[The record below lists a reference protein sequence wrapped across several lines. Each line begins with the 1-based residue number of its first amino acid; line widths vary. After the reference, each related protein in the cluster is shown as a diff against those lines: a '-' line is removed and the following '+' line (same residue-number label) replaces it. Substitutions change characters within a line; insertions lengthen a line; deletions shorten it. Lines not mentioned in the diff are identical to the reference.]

1 MMQQQQQQ
9 PASVL
14 LQVEGL
20 HKWYP
25 LGGGWLGKPAQNVK
39 AVNGVSFDIHR
50 GEVLSLVGES
60 GSGKSTIGRAILNL
74 DAPTAGQ
81 VHFDGKP
88 LVGLTRRQMR
98 PLRRAMQMVFQDP
111 YSSLNP
117 RQEVK
122 DIVRAP
128 LDIHAIGSRR
138 ERRARVSDLLA
149 RVGLRPDQAEN
160 YPHQFSGGQRQ
171 RIGIARALAVDP
183 QIIVCDEPVSALDV
197 SVQAQILNLLIDL
210 QRDLGLSYL
219 FISHDLGVVKH
230 ISDRVAVMYLGRLV
244 EVAARDLLFR
254 SPGHP
259 YTELLLR
266 SAPPAHPRERR
277 GYAAAADDV
286 PRALDHAQGCPFHP
300 RCGLATDRCRDER
313 PALTPRQ
320 SGQLV
325 ACHHR

>member
-1 MMQQQQQQ
+1 MTE
-9 PASVL
+9 PLLDVL
-14 LQVEGL
+14 DLKVHFPIRRGV
-20 HKWYP
+20 
-25 LGGGWLGKPAQNVK
+25 LGREVGRVR
-39 AVNGVSFDIHR
+39 AVDGVSFSVAA
-50 GEVLSLVGES
+50 GETLGLVGES
-60 GSGKSTIGRAILNL
+60 GCSKSTTGLALMRLL
-74 DAPTAGQ
+74 RPTAG
-81 VHFDGKP
+81 VVRVAGRDIA
-88 LVGLTRRQMR
+88 GLSARELKAHRRR
-98 PLRRAMQMVFQDP
+98 MQIVFQDP